1 MKIAIMQPYFF
12 PYAGYFQLMAN
23 VDIFVFLND
32 AQYVRQSWMNRNK
45 LKTQKYFTV
54 PVQKSSQK
62 TLLNNMKIKHGW
74 VDNHIKFFMHY
85 FGNKIKSNHIFK
97 EYQTYEKYNS
107 LCSLNIDTLKCVA
120 HKLNI
125 KVEFKLSSDFQISL
139 SGQEKILHIC
149 QKLQGKEYY
158 NLPNGIDLYNQN
170 LFKEKGLKLKFI
182 DTAHQEKV
190 SILES
195 IFNETTSNLRF

>member
-32 AQYVRQSWMNRNK
+32 VQYVRQSWMNRNK

-62 TLLNNMKIKHGW
+62 TLLNNMKIQHGW
-74 VDNHIKFFMHY
+74 VADHLKIFMHY
-85 FGNKIKSNHIFK
+85 FGKKIKNSHL
-97 EYQTYEKYNS
+97 YENYIAYENYDF
-107 LCSLNIDTLKCVA
+107 LCALNIDSLKYVA
-120 HKLNI
+120 SKLNI
-125 KVEFKLSSDFQISL
+125 KVEFRLSSDFASDL

>member
-32 AQYVRQSWMNRNK
+32 VQYVRQSWMNRNK

-62 TLLNNMKIKHGW
+62 TLFNKIKIQHGW
-74 VDNHIKFFMHY
+74 VADHLKIFMHH
-85 FGNKIKSNHIFK
+85 FGKKIKNSHL
-97 EYQTYEKYNS
+97 YENYSAYENYDF
-107 LCSLNIDTLKCVA
+107 LCALNIDSIKYVA
-120 HKLNI
+120 SKLNI
-125 KVEFKLSSDFQISL
+125 KVEFRLSSDFSSDL

-170 LFKEKGLKLKFI
+170 LFREKGLKLKFI
-182 DTAHQEKV
+182 DTTHQEKV